1 MQNVLFVPET
11 NKSLVCQLLVRTS
24 KVDDKM
30 KQNQLTKSS
39 QKGGENTATS

>member
-11 NKSLVCQLLVRTS
+11 NESLVCQLLAWTS

-30 KQNQLTKSS
+30 KQINSLNLPK
-39 QKGGENTATS
+39 KGGENVAKS